1 MRSVCV
7 CVYACMYKVDIYI
20 YIYINHYNVYSL
32 AERKIE
38 WQNATAVSIAGIGR
52 MSLAKASASHNLP
65 AHGCY
70 SSSGAI

>member
-1 MRSVCV
+1 
-7 CVYACMYKVDIYI
+7 
-20 YIYINHYNVYSL
+20 
-32 AERKIE
+32 
-38 WQNATAVSIAGIGR
+38 VSIAGIGR

>member
-1 MRSVCV
+1 MCTHVCIRW
-7 CVYACMYKVDIYI
+7 IYI